1 MIDIADVT
9 SRSKEPSGGKNS
21 RGGKRFKV
29 PKASEL
35 LAGNIRD
42 QIIRGKLRDGDQLPA
57 EANLMEQFDV
67 SRPTIREAYRILE
80 AQQLVSVTRGA
91 KGGAVVHAPSPDLI
105 AENTLMVL
113 QAEGVTMTEV
123 YLARNAS
130 EPALV
135 RLVAT
140 NARKEAPPRL
150 RECLAAE
157 EEALLKDPQAFASA
171 LDEFHATLVELAG
184 NRPLRHLYNAISAII
199 AAHQAIVAEQK
210 WRAGSKEAMQ
220 KTLTAGLRSQ
230 GKLIDLIEAGEIDKA
245 VAHWR
250 SHNEAAYKMWIS
262 NFEDTTVLEVL
273 SRNGA

>member
-1 MIDIADVT
+1 MIEIADVT
-9 SRSKEPSGGKNS
+9 SRTGELGKGKNS
-21 RGGKRFKV
+21 RGAKRFKV

-35 LAGNIRD
+35 LAGSIRD

-91 KGGAVVHAPSPDLI
+91 KGGAVVHSPSPDLI

-113 QAEGVTMTEV
+113 QSQGVTVAEV

-135 RLVAT
+135 RLVVN
-140 NARKEAPPRL
+140 NARDTAPPKL

-157 EEALLKDPQAFASA
+157 EAALLKDPQAFSRA
-171 LDEFHATLVELAG
+171 LADFHSTLVDLAG
-184 NRPLRHLYNAISAII
+184 NRPLGLMYSAISSII
-199 AAHQAIVAEQK
+199 SAHQAIVAETK
-210 WRAGSKEAMQ
+210 WRNKEAGQ
-220 KTLTAGLRSQ
+220 KTLAAGLRSQ
-230 GKLIDLIEAGEIDKA
+230 AKLIDLIEAGEADKA

-250 SHNEAAYKMWIS
+250 SHNEAAHKMWIS
-262 NFEDTTVLEVL
+262 GYEDTTILEVL
-273 SRNGA
+273 SRNS

>member
-1 MIDIADVT
+1 MIEIADVT
-9 SRSKEPSGGKNS
+9 SRSGELGKGKNA
-21 RGGKRFKV
+21 RGAKRFKV

-35 LAGNIRD
+35 LAGSIRD

-113 QAEGVTMTEV
+113 QSQGATMSEV

-135 RLVAT
+135 RLVVN
-140 NARKEAPPRL
+140 NARDTAPPIL

-157 EEALLKDPQAFASA
+157 EQALLKDPQAFSRA
-171 LDEFHATLVELAG
+171 LAGFHSTLVDLAG
-184 NRPLRHLYNAISAII
+184 NRPLGLLYSAIASI
-199 AAHQAIVAEQK
+199 ISAHQAIVSEAK
-210 WRAGSKEAMQ
+210 WRSKEAGQ
-220 KTLTAGLRSQ
+220 KTLVAGLRSQ
-230 GKLIDLIEAGEIDKA
+230 AKLIDLIEAGEADKA
-245 VAHWR
+245 VLHWR
-250 SHNEAAYKMWIS
+250 NHNEAAYRMWIS
-262 NFEDTTVLEVL
+262 GYEDTTIMEVL
-273 SRNGA
+273 SRNS

>member
-1 MIDIADVT
+1 MIEIADVT
-9 SRSKEPSGGKNS
+9 SRSGELGKGKNA
-21 RGGKRFKV
+21 RGAKRFKV

-35 LAGNIRD
+35 LAGSIRD

-113 QAEGVTMTEV
+113 QSQGATMSEV

-135 RLVAT
+135 RLVVN
-140 NARKEAPPRL
+140 NA

-157 EEALLKDPQAFASA
+157 EQALLKDPQAFSRA
-171 LDEFHATLVELAG
+171 LAGFHSTLVDLAG
-184 NRPLRHLYNAISAII
+184 NRPLGLLYSAIASI
-199 AAHQAIVAEQK
+199 ISAHQAIVSEAK
-210 WRAGSKEAMQ
+210 WRSKEAGQ
-220 KTLTAGLRSQ
+220 KTLVAGLRSQ
-230 GKLIDLIEAGEIDKA
+230 AKLIDLIEAGEADKA
-245 VAHWR
+245 VLHWR
-250 SHNEAAYKMWIS
+250 NHNEAAYRMWIS
-262 NFEDTTVLEVL
+262 GYEDTTIMEVL
-273 SRNGA
+273 SRNS

>member
-1 MIDIADVT
+1 MIEIADVT
-9 SRSKEPSGGKNS
+9 SRTGIPGKGKNS
-21 RGGKRFKV
+21 RGAKRFKV

-113 QAEGVTMTEV
+113 QAEGVTMSEV

-140 NARKEAPPRL
+140 NAREEAPPRL

-157 EEALLKDPQAFASA
+157 EQALLKDPQAFSAA
-171 LDEFHATLVELAG
+171 LDQFHATLVELAG
-184 NRPLRHLYNAISAII
+184 NRPLRHLYNAISSII
-199 AAHQAIVAEQK
+199 AVHQALVAEQK
-210 WRAGSKEAMQ
+210 WRNKEATQ
-220 KTLTAGLRSQ
+220 KTLAAGLRSQ
-230 GKLIDLIEAGEIDKA
+230 SKLIDLIEAGEIDKA

-250 SHNEAAYKMWIS
+250 NHNEAAYKMWIT
-262 NFEDTTVLEVL
+262 NYEDTTVLEVL
-273 SRNGA
+273 SRNS